1 MSAAAGRVA
10 GKMGAAASKA
20 AGKAA
25 ETGNKSGKQG
35 SLQKGAK
42 RDPEL
47 YVGHQEWAG
56 CSPQD
61 FVNDETRSYLQS

>member
-1 MSAAAGRVA
+1 MSVTAGRVA
-10 GKMGAAASKA
+10 GKLGSAASKA

-35 SLQKGAK
+35 TVLGKGAK

-47 YVGHQEWAG
+47 YVSHQ
-56 CSPQD
+56 D
-61 FVNDETRSYLQS
+61 LT

>member
-10 GKMGAAASKA
+10 GKVGLAASKA

-25 ETGNKSGKQG
+25 EKGGKQG
-35 SLQKGAK
+35 TVLNKGAK

-47 YVGHQEWAG
+47 YVGHQDWAR
-56 CSPQD
+56 CSPM
-61 FVNDETRSYLQS
+61 SLH